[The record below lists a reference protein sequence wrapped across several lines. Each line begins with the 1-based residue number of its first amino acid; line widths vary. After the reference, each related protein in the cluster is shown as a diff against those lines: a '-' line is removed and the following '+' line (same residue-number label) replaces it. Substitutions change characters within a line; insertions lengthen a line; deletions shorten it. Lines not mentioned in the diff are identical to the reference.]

1 MMLATIAGVVR
12 AEPTMRPTVRI
23 TAARPA
29 DQTPTAGAPANQ
41 ATSPSDRVSGAPVVR
56 ATSAE
61 APAKLIP
68 LGNPAKL
75 ITIKR
80 HQPGDQGEEAL
91 TEEEIPPTSPSPLDA
106 EPEDT
111 QPRRRSLQQ
120 ELRDNP
126 QFFENLTDQERRAL
140 FDRRKPTEYGIANS
154 HLSPDE
160 KQPENIA
167 ANLFA
172 QEPMEHSAFGYQRD
186 WDPSLALWESPAM
199 YHRPLYFEEVNLERY
214 GHRHTFLQ
222 PGLSAAHFVGN
233 AIALPYKIGV
243 NHPCERIYTLGH
255 YRPGDCNPHNVH
267 GLPWSW
273 RGAAYTGAFYT
284 GAVFVLP

>member
-1 MMLATIAGVVR
+1 MIK
-12 AEPTMRPTVRI
+12 
-23 TAARPA
+23 
-29 DQTPTAGAPANQ
+29 
-41 ATSPSDRVSGAPVVR
+41 

-61 APAKLIP
+61 APAKLVP
-68 LGNPAKL
+68 LDNPARL
-75 ITIKR
+75 ITINR
-80 HQPGDQGEEAL
+80 LQADDQGEGAL
-91 TEEEIPPTSPSPLDA
+91 VEEEISPSIPSDMDPEA
-106 EPEDT
+106 ETEDT
-111 QPRRRSLQQ
+111 APRRRSLHQ
-120 ELRDNP
+120 ELRDDP
-126 QFFENLTDQERRAL
+126 QFFEKLTDQQRREL

-154 HLSPDE
+154 RLSPDE

-172 QEPMEHSAFGYQRD
+172 QEPAEHSAFGYQRD
-186 WDPSLALWESPAM
+186 WYPSMALWESPAM
-199 YHRPLYFEEVNLERY
+199 FHRPLYFEEVNLERY
-214 GHRHTFLQ
+214 GHRHAFLQ